1 MINQSRPITKE
12 LIESLRLPDRWPDLS
27 ELANMPVHEMLNG
40 HTVVCASQGEGP
52 CTCGTEEELE
62 AIAREEYFSWHCNTD
77 SDEEEDEEAL
87 EEKAYQED
95 PKKTWDYWDYK

>member
-1 MINQSRPITKE
+1 MIN
-12 LIESLRLPDRWPDLS
+12 IENYRIKDGWKGDLS
-27 ELANMPVHEMLNG
+27 SILMPKMLNG
-40 HTVVCASQGEGP
+40 HMLDCASQDEGP

-62 AIAREEYFSWHCNTD
+62 AIAREEYFSSHCNTD

>member
-12 LIESLRLPDRWPDLS
+12 LIESLRLPRRWPADLS
-27 ELANMPVHEMLNG
+27 TIPMPEMRNG
-40 HTVVCASQGEGP
+40 HMLDCASHGEGP

-62 AIAREEYFSWHCNTD
+62 AIAFQEAYEFN
-77 SDEEEDEEAL
+77 SDIDTIDIDEEAL

-95 PKKTWDYWDYK
+95 PKKTWDSWDYK

>member
-1 MINQSRPITKE
+1 VINQSRPITKE
-12 LIESLRLPDRWPDLS
+12 LIESLRLPNIWPVDLS
-27 ELANMPVHEMLNG
+27 NIPMPEMLNG
-40 HTVVCASQGEGP
+40 HMLDCASHGEGP

-62 AIAREEYFSWHCNTD
+62 AIAREEYFSSHCNTD

>member
-12 LIESLRLPDRWPDLS
+12 LIESLRLPSRWPVDLS
-27 ELANMPVHEMLNG
+27 NTPVHEMLNG
-40 HTVVCASQGEGP
+40 HTVDCASQGEGP

-62 AIAREEYFSWHCNTD
+62 AIAFQEAYEFNCNIVT
-77 SDEEEDEEAL
+77 SDIDEEAL
-87 EEKAYQED
+87 EDKAYQED